1 MAGDEYVE
9 IDVEVKTVL
18 PASVWVKRHGE
29 EGNIA
34 RSLIHAADERLLDD
48 ASRGDELTLR
58 VRQWKLRKLGWD

>member
-9 IDVEVKTVL
+9 IDVAGKTVL
-18 PASVWVKRHGE
+18 PASVWVKHHGE